1 MRQFFFIVEITT
13 RKLDFDLRHLFDQQ
27 ASDCRIHCKRKAA
40 RGTWR
45 MKRFMRWAAAAYFTI
60 GILYAGL
67 WIKATNASLLWC
79 AFLVF
84 GWLPWQIAP
93 DATGTALM
101 AVGLGKHLFVPR

>member
-1 MRQFFFIVEITT
+1 
-13 RKLDFDLRHLFDQQ
+13 
-27 ASDCRIHCKRKAA
+27 
-40 RGTWR
+40 
-45 MKRFMRWAAAAYFTI
+45 MKRFMRWAAAYFAI

-79 AFLVF
+79 AFLVI

-101 AVGLGKHLFVPR
+101 AMGLGKHLFVPR